1 MWAISTFWQGICYR
15 NFLMQ
20 PFFVGGGVI
29 KSEKG
34 FSAFEGSL
42 RTVTWY
48 IANSAVAV
56 VWWGRSSQLDG
67 TCTLYRYF

>member
-1 MWAISTFWQGICYR
+1 
-15 NFLMQ
+15 MQ

-42 RTVTWY
+42 RIVTWY
-48 IANSAVAV
+48 IANSAVAIV
-56 VWWGRSSQLDG
+56 
-67 TCTLYRYF
+67 